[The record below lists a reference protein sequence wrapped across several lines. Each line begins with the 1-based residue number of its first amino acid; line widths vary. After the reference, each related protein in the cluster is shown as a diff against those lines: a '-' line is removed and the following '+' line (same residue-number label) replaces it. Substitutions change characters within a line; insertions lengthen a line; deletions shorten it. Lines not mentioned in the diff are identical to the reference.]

1 MIREELE
8 EFLNKK
14 GVAQEDKDLF
24 VEFFKNITHS
34 NRERMLGILVGH
46 EDMFPIFLDI
56 LRKKKEYA
64 LTGDAS
70 LGEELLALEKQTL
83 DKLRNE

>member
-1 MIREELE
+1 MRDTLE

-14 GVAQEDKDLF
+14 GVTEEDKDLLI
-24 VEFFKNITHS
+24 EFFKSITHP
-34 NRERMLGILVGH
+34 NRERMLGIIMGH

-64 LTGDAS
+64 LTGNTL
-70 LGEELLALEKQTL
+70 LGEELLALERKTI
-83 DKLRNE
+83 DNLRNE